1 MPLGANGGGSASDF
15 WTFCLASC
23 CLAAACL
30 GAARRGA
37 FMTRLVRI
45 AALLSVWC
53 AGVFASPPR
62 STMAFAHKSGLVIR
76 AAALPRLHGAFRSQT
91 RKLSNLQIA
100 KGSISTLY
108 QAKGRTE
115 ESLKAFAPRLA
126 AKKFELDVA
135 LLLKL
140 EAERKEAQT
149 LASELQAER
158 NSKSKMIGMMKG
170 KGEDTTAIMAEV
182 DGLKAKTSEAE
193 EREKT
198 VSQQIED
205 FLAQVPNAPHVCKR
219 GTAV

>member
-1 MPLGANGGGSASDF
+1 
-15 WTFCLASC
+15 
-23 CLAAACL
+23 
-30 GAARRGA
+30 
-37 FMTRLVRI
+37 MTRLVRI

-158 NSKSKMIGMMKG
+158 DLASRKARALELKK
-170 KGEDTTAIMAEV
+170 KGEKEMDDGNYEQAVKTLLAAERLLV
-182 DGLKAKTSEAE
+182 LSLCLVMLLIRPGTGFMLRNFSQARVSLAVLSLKRVVE
-193 EREKT
+193 
-198 VSQQIED
+198 
-205 FLAQVPNAPHVCKR
+205 
-219 GTAV
+219 